1 MAELTKKQKRFV
13 QEYLIDL
20 NATAAARRAG
30 YSEKTARCIGNEN
43 LTKPAIK
50 AEIDRELAKIQSD
63 RIATADEVMRYLTAV
78 MRGEQTEE
86 IPLLQGDGMPALVA
100 KDVSATDRLKAA
112 ELIGKRY
119 GLFTE
124 KLGLDGV
131 VPVILAGDDEVED

>member
-78 MRGEQTEE
+78 M
-86 IPLLQGDGMPALVA
+86 L
-100 KDVSATDRLKAA
+100 S
-112 ELIGKRY
+112 LIH
-119 GLFTE
+119 
-124 KLGLDGV
+124 
-131 VPVILAGDDEVED
+131 I

>member
-63 RIATADEVMRYLTAV
+63 RIATADEVMRYLTSV
-78 MRGEQTEE
+78 MRGEQTED
-86 IPLLQGDGMPALVA
+86 IPL
-100 KDVSATDRLKAA
+100 LKAA

>member
-1 MAELTKKQKRFV
+1 
-13 QEYLIDL
+13 
-20 NATAAARRAG
+20 
-30 YSEKTARCIGNEN
+30 
-43 LTKPAIK
+43 
-50 AEIDRELAKIQSD
+50 
-63 RIATADEVMRYLTAV
+63 MRYLTAV

-86 IPLLQGDGMPALVA
+86 IPLLQGDGMQALVA
-100 KDVSATDRLKAA
+100 KDVSAKDRLKAA

>member
-1 MAELTKKQKRFV
+1 M
-13 QEYLIDL
+13 
-20 NATAAARRAG
+20 
-30 YSEKTARCIGNEN
+30 
-43 LTKPAIK
+43 TKPAIK

-86 IPLLQGDGMPALVA
+86 IPLLQGDGMQALVA
-100 KDVSATDRLKAA
+100 KDVSAKDRLKAA

>member
-1 MAELTKKQKRFV
+1 M
-13 QEYLIDL
+13 
-20 NATAAARRAG
+20 
-30 YSEKTARCIGNEN
+30 
-43 LTKPAIK
+43 TKPAIK

-86 IPLLQGDGMPALVA
+86 IPLLQGDGIQSLVA
-100 KDVSATDRLKAA
+100 KDVSIKDRLKAA

-131 VPVILAGDDEVED
+131 VPVVLTGEDAIAD

>member
-43 LTKPAIK
+43 LTEPAIK

-63 RIATADEVMRYLTAV
+63 RIATADEVMRYLTSV

-86 IPLLQGDGMPALVA
+86 IPLLQGDGIQALVA
-100 KDVSATDRLKAA
+100 KDVSAKDRLKAA

-131 VPVILAGDDEVED
+131 VPVILAGDDEVEE

>member
-30 YSEKTARCIGNEN
+30 YSEKKARCIGNEN

-63 RIATADEVMRYLTAV
+63 RIATADEVMRYLTSV

-86 IPLLQGDGMPALVA
+86 IPLLQGDGMQALVA
-100 KDVSATDRLKAA
+100 KDVSAKDRLKAA